1 MNPNETF
8 KVVYNASYGGF
19 GLNKSALAEYNRRS
33 SKNVKF
39 NDSIDRTDTVLVDM
53 VETMGN
59 TINETYSKLKV
70 KEFPIKY
77 KSFLWWNEYDGNEL
91 VKVDYDKYII
101 HHIKCVKDNNS
112 ITAEEKI
119 KQIQELYDEYDMR
132 PK

>member
-8 KVVYNASYGGF
+8 KVVYNASHGGF
-19 GLNKSALAEYNRRS
+19 GLNERAFAEYNRRA

-39 NDSIDRTDTVLVDM
+39 NDSIDRMDTVLIDM

-59 TINETYSKLKV
+59 TINETFSKLKV

-77 KSFLWWNEYDGNEL
+77 KSFLWWHEYDGNET
-91 VKVDYDKYII
+91 VKVDYDKYLI
-101 HHIKCVKDNNS
+101 HHIKLIKDNNN
-112 ITAEEKI
+112 ITAEEKM
-119 KQIQELYDEYDMR
+119 KLIQELYDEYDMR